1 MRHLFFGMVLGLG
14 LMSSPLSAQELSP
27 SPLSEVIKTDG
38 LAAGLEFVAQQP
50 ESDRKKF
57 ALGALNTLQAV
68 EHILQV
74 RYNNYSGR
82 LPLVPGGTTQLRL
95 NPNAKFDPAFIENAL
110 VGAADKLATAQGHL
124 ENLGED
130 EFALV
135 INLDDIWFDVD
146 ADGKRAPDEG
156 LRAFL
161 GAALNVPEPEEGQ
174 MPIVQFD
181 RADGRWLLAYT
192 HVLQGMAEMVL
203 SVDPTPAMTKVTEG
217 VARMRELGMVHRDPI
232 FGDDNIIDT
241 IAVIINALHG
251 PADQVRTQ
259 KALGHFQGMIAAN
272 KEFWRLVALE
282 EDDQAEWL
290 PNPDQQSAFG
300 IPVTAEVA
308 AGWQDVLNELEAV
321 LAGDALVPFWRVE
334 GHGGEPV
341 GININKFLTAPG
353 DLDLFLMVHGA
364 AFAPYMERARV
375 VDIDVLERFSE
386 LTGGQGGMFALW
398 FN

>member
-1 MRHLFFGMVLGLG
+1 MRHIVLGIVLSLG
-14 LMSSPLSAQELSP
+14 LAGSPLYAQEISP
-27 SPLSEVIKTDG
+27 SPLSGVIKADG
-38 LAAGLEFVAQQP
+38 LSAGVAFAEQQP
-50 ESDRKKF
+50 DGDRKQF

-110 VGAADKLATAQGHL
+110 VGAADALATAQGHL

-146 ADGKRAPDEG
+146 ADGQRADDEG

-161 GAALNVPEPEEGQ
+161 GAALNVPAPEEGQ

-203 SVDPTPAMTKVTEG
+203 SVDPTPAMTKVTDG
-217 VARMRELGMVHRDPI
+217 VAHMRELGIVKRDPI

-251 PADQVRTQ
+251 PADQARTQ
-259 KALGHFQGMIAAN
+259 KALGHFQAMISAN

-290 PNPDQQSAFG
+290 PNPSQQSAFG
-300 IPVTAEVA
+300 VPVTAEVA
-308 AGWQDVLNELEAV
+308 AGWQDVLDELESV

-334 GHGGEPV
+334 GHNAASV
-341 GININKFLTAPG
+341 GININKFLNAPG

-364 AFAPYMERARV
+364 AFAPYMEKGRV